1 MYKELSSPPLSFA
14 RLLLFPHLLIP
25 PHSPAFLSSVSLLSS
40 LLSFSLT
47 PSFLPPPLSFLIP
60 PPLPLLPVPPSPYS
74 LLSCLFSFRS
84 PLPPPPYILLPSTLY
99 PAPRKLFLFISSPA
113 PYTLPQ
119 VSLAS
124 PMQPLYIRLSRAL
137 WAAPAAAPLLAAWLP
152 HALPILGGNFEHSNA
167 ILYYF
172 KFIAYAIFLPAN
184 YYLESLARTTTR
196 LEPSSL

>member
-1 MYKELSSPPLSFA
+1 MGRCIRNCRPLLF
-14 RLLLFPHLLIP
+14 RLLASLLSPHLLIP
-25 PHSPAFLSSVSLLSS
+25 PPSPAFLSSVSLLSS
-40 LLSFSLT
+40 LPSFSLT

-60 PPLPLLPVPPSPYS
+60 PPLPLLPAPPSPYS

-124 PMQPLYIRLSRAL
+124 AIQPISTSPEPFAQHRPLHLWWRRGFLTRCPSSGATLRTSMLLYIASDLYHTQSFTRQ
-137 WAAPAAAPLLAAWLP
+137 LLPGIVGTHKA
-152 HALPILGGNFEHSNA
+152 
-167 ILYYF
+167 
-172 KFIAYAIFLPAN
+172 
-184 YYLESLARTTTR
+184 
-196 LEPSSL
+196 SS